1 MEMYDEGDLPREAG
15 VEGLDRGACA
25 ACSSALGGKLRRA
38 PARSRLRR
46 TAWVGLG
53 SGGQG

>member
-1 MEMYDEGDLPREAG
+1 MEMYGEGDLPREAG
-15 VEGLDRGACA
+15 VEGLDSAAGA

-46 TAWVGLG
+46 TAWLG
-53 SGGQG
+53 